1 MKNFVQPGDVLTL
14 IAPAGGVHSG
24 QPFVVNSIFGIATY
38 DAIEG
43 AEVEAQVV
51 GVFEFA
57 KLPGLIAQGAP
68 VWWDDTAKVIKGASA
83 AGLYPVGVATEGA
96 AADAPSVRVRLSGVP
111 VAAVPGT

>member
-14 IAPAGGVHSG
+14 IAPAGGVQSG
-24 QPFVVNSIFGIATY
+24 QPFVVNSIFGIATH

-57 KLPGLIAQGAP
+57 KMPGAIAQGAP